1 MNIVKKKNFL
11 FIKNNWAKISA
22 EIIYSEIEK
31 IHLKKEIVNI
41 ALTGGRT
48 SSKIYIHLNKLL
60 KKNKKKINFCLG
72 DERYLSNKSKLSNS
86 FSINKVLLNYKNK
99 DHKFFTPN
107 TKNKI
112 SKEIL
117 AYEKQIN
124 KIDILLLTLGDD
136 GHIASIFPK
145 FKIKRVTKNFFYFK
159 NNWENFYRI
168 SISPN
173 FLKKIKKTFIFVEG
187 KKKLTV
193 FNSLKNNKN
202 YMLPAN
208 LVYKNGLWLIKK

>member
-1 MNIVKKKNFL
+1 
-11 FIKNNWAKISA
+11 
-22 EIIYSEIEK
+22 
-31 IHLKKEIVNI
+31 
-41 ALTGGRT
+41 
-48 SSKIYIHLNKLL
+48 
-60 KKNKKKINFCLG
+60 
-72 DERYLSNKSKLSNS
+72 
-86 FSINKVLLNYKNK
+86 LNYKNK

-173 FLKKIKKTFIFVEG
+173 FLKKIKKAFIFVEG